1 MDDAGAI
8 FRVKAED
15 HTVAKSARE
24 SFEENERPTAPRSR
38 AIDPNVTARFK
49 VEEIESLVRTESGTR
64 AVVTP
69 DQIDR
74 YVRERAD
81 AVTEAPPPQNDSIR
95 ERETIDATTLERET
109 LVIHPAAPAP
119 ALMQKIPIDVDLSR
133 LAPIPRARPERR
145 SLAIAIAIAIGLF
158 VALAAALVGFL
169 AGRASL

>member
-1 MDDAGAI
+1 M
-8 FRVKAED
+8 
-15 HTVAKSARE
+15 AKSARE

-74 YVRERAD
+74 YVRERSN
-81 AVTEAPPPQNDSIR
+81 AVTEAPPAPADDPIR
-95 ERETIDATTLERET
+95 DRETIDATTLQRET

-119 ALMQKIPIDVDLSR
+119 AAMQNIPIDVDLSR
-133 LAPIPRARPERR
+133 LAPLSLLPRARQRR
-145 SLAIAIAIAIGLF
+145 GLSLAIGLF
-158 VALAAALVGFL
+158 VAIAAAVVGFL